1 MNGLKFFFLL
11 IMGVMMLACTQEKKE
26 VPVITSAPSIRL
38 EDASGSIDSARAII
52 RSSMERHGG
61 ARYQDLDIQ
70 FVFRKQAFRATRQN
84 GLFTYSR
91 AFADSTGNAI
101 RDVLSNDLFF
111 REINGT
117 RAVLS
122 AKDSLEFASSV
133 NSVVYFVL
141 QPAFLMDPAVHA
153 ELIGTSTI
161 KGSPYYKIRVTFSEE
176 GGGKDHEDEFV
187 YWIHRDSMTMDY
199 LAYNYLT
206 SGGGVRF
213 REGINFREIGGLRF
227 ADYVNYKPLTD
238 TREVSS
244 FDTLFTTDQLI
255 EVSRILNE
263 AIQVTRPQQ

>member
-101 RDVLSNDLFF
+101 RDVLSNDLF
-111 REINGT
+111 
-117 RAVLS
+117 S
-122 AKDSLEFASSV
+122 
-133 NSVVYFVL
+133 
-141 QPAFLMDPAVHA
+141 
-153 ELIGTSTI
+153 
-161 KGSPYYKIRVTFSEE
+161 
-176 GGGKDHEDEFV
+176 GK
-187 YWIHRDSMTMDY
+187 
-199 LAYNYLT
+199 LT
-206 SGGGVRF
+206 AQERF
-213 REGINFREIGGLRF
+213 
-227 ADYVNYKPLTD
+227 
-238 TREVSS
+238 
-244 FDTLFTTDQLI
+244 
-255 EVSRILNE
+255 
-263 AIQVTRPQQ
+263 